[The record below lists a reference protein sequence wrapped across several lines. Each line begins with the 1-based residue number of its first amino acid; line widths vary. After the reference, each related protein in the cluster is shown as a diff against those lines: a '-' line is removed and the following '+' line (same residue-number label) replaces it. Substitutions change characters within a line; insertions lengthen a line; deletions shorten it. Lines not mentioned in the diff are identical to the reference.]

1 MFKNFNLILPL
12 ERYKKYGEFTPA
24 FLFEKRILISK
35 VKEYL
40 KAAGDRKIK
49 IEPFYAVKSNDYIG
63 LLRESVKLGFGLD
76 CSSKRELEL
85 AKMVKAKKV
94 LFTGPG
100 KKEEELKYAL
110 KNFKEIIINVD
121 SFDELERIGK
131 INLKKE
137 IKIGVRISTVFQKE
151 WQRFGIPLKDL
162 KKFFIKAKNIK
173 NLKFSG
179 IQFHKSWNKNS
190 KPYLDTLNEIKK
202 YLVENFSKSD
212 LEKIE
217 FVDIGG
223 GLEENEDIF
232 LFFREIKNFW
242 RKNLM
247 RILPRAKIF
256 TEPGRWLSTH
266 CFHIL
271 LKVLEIKNGKIAILD
286 GGTDNFGFSSK
297 FYSPIINISHP
308 AKRERKFILAG
319 NLCSVFDIFG
329 KKIFAS
335 KIEKGDIILI
345 PFQGAYT
352 FSDSRDFIKE
362 IPKVIEI

>member
-12 ERYKKYGEFTPA
+12 EKYKIYGKFTPA
-24 FLFEKRILISK
+24 FLFEKKILILRA
-35 VKEYL
+35 KEYL
-40 KAAGDRKIK
+40 NAARDRKIK
-49 IEPFYAVKSNDYIG
+49 IEPFYAVKSNDYLG
-63 LLRESVKLGFGLD
+63 LLKEMVKLGFGLD
-76 CSSKRELEL
+76 CSSKRELKL
-85 AKMVKAKKV
+85 AKIVGARNV

-100 KKEEELKYAL
+100 KKDEELKFAIE
-110 KNFKEIIINVD
+110 NFKEIIINVD
-121 SFDELERIGK
+121 SFDELERIRK
-131 INLKKE
+131 INLRKE
-137 IKIGVRISTVFQKE
+137 IKIGVRISTLFQKE
-151 WQRFGIPLKDL
+151 WRRFGILLKDL
-162 KKFFIKAKNIK
+162 KKFFIKTKNIK

-232 LFFREIKNFW
+232 RFFREIKNFW
-242 RKNLM
+242 RKNLLK
-247 RILPRAKIF
+247 ILPRAKIF
-256 TEPGRWLSTH
+256 TEPGRWLSAH

-271 LKVLEIKNGKIAILD
+271 LKVSEIKNGKIAILD

-297 FYSPIINISHP
+297 YYSPIINVSHP
-308 AKRERKFILAG
+308 AKKERKFILAG
-319 NLCSVFDIFG
+319 NLCSVLDIFG

-335 KIEKGDIILI
+335 KVERGDIILI

-352 FSDSRDFIKE
+352 FSLATDFIKE

>member
-12 ERYKKYGEFTPA
+12 EKYKRYGKFTPA
-24 FLFEKRILISK
+24 FLFEKKILILRA
-35 VKEYL
+35 KEYL
-40 KAAGDRKIK
+40 NAARDRKIK
-49 IEPFYAVKSNDYIG
+49 IEPFYAVKSNDYLG
-63 LLRESVKLGFGLD
+63 LLKEMVKLGFGLD
-76 CSSKRELEL
+76 CSSKRELKL
-85 AKMVKAKKV
+85 AKIVGARKV

-100 KKEEELKYAL
+100 KKDKELKFAIE
-110 KNFKEIIINVD
+110 NFKEIIINVD
-121 SFDELERIGK
+121 SFNELERIKK
-131 INLKKE
+131 INLKRE

-162 KKFFIKAKNIK
+162 KKIFVEIKNIK

-202 YLVENFSKSD
+202 YLIENFSKSD
-212 LEKIE
+212 LKKIE

-232 LFFREIKNFW
+232 SFFREIKNFW
-242 RKNLM
+242 RKNLLK
-247 RILPRAKIF
+247 ILPRAKIF
-256 TEPGRWLSTH
+256 TEPGRWLSAH

-271 LKVLEIKNGKIAILD
+271 LKVLEIKNGKIAILN

-297 FYSPIINISHP
+297 YYSPIINVSHP

-319 NLCSVFDIFG
+319 NLCSVLDIFG

-335 KIEKGDIILI
+335 KIEREDIILI

-352 FSDSRDFIKE
+352 FSLATDFIKE

>member
-1 MFKNFNLILPL
+1 
-12 ERYKKYGEFTPA
+12 
-24 FLFEKRILISK
+24 
-35 VKEYL
+35 
-40 KAAGDRKIK
+40 
-49 IEPFYAVKSNDYIG
+49 
-63 LLRESVKLGFGLD
+63 
-76 CSSKRELEL
+76 
-85 AKMVKAKKV
+85 
-94 LFTGPG
+94 
-100 KKEEELKYAL
+100 
-110 KNFKEIIINVD
+110 
-121 SFDELERIGK
+121 
-131 INLKKE
+131 
-137 IKIGVRISTVFQKE
+137 
-151 WQRFGIPLKDL
+151 
-162 KKFFIKAKNIK
+162 
-173 NLKFSG
+173 
-179 IQFHKSWNKNS
+179 
-190 KPYLDTLNEIKK
+190 LNEIKK

-223 GLEENEDIF
+223 GLEENGDIF
-232 LFFREIKNFW
+232 LFFKEIKNFW

-247 RILPRAKIF
+247 RILPKAEIF

-297 FYSPIINISHP
+297 FYSPIINVSHP
-308 AKRERKFILAG
+308 SKKERRFILAG
-319 NLCSVFDIFG
+319 NLCSVLDTFG